1 MPRIYDPARSC
12 LPVRDWPAADQI
24 LWADALGD
32 GDDETR
38 TCAAKWRPTTAQTNR
53 EGYGRWVNHLTRT
66 GVDLQTAAAERV
78 TPAQVRLYAGELRG
92 QDLAPQSVCNRISQL
107 FCVMSVLAPDQE
119 WGWLQR
125 RANRLALIAEDQ
137 HEPKPLTM
145 LTGDILDKALKAL
158 KQVERD
164 GLKPGLL
171 PAIEDGDLDY
181 RASSLTWFN
190 DKMPDVIH
198 LVPITARDGKDGQ
211 YSFARY
217 LQARRIGTEDS
228 IQKAT
233 PELRESI
240 IGLRQQG
247 WITMDAFE
255 AAVKATKRK
264 AFEAIYAP
272 FDEAFEQFKA
282 LEKAV
287 DEKFANASP
296 GLTTA
301 KEAFEEMRRLMAPI
315 LKKKRE
321 EEPDTVAGEPAAD
334 ANSAGT
340 AKSMTGFWTAGMPS
354 DQSGSWQQ
362 AEALVQSGN
371 IDQGLQ
377 QMASLA
383 AQETS
388 GRARFLRKLMLVD
401 VCRSAGRERLART
414 VLEELNQQILDYKL
428 EQWESSALVGAVWS
442 RLYRF
447 YKISEA
453 SSEQDQARA
462 LYNQLCRLDPW
473 QAYIDCE
480 D

>member
-1 MPRIYDPARSC
+1 MGDRVYFS
-12 LPVRDWPAADQI
+12 
-24 LWADALGD
+24 DALLQPISPENPAGRD
-32 GDDETR
+32 LRYEPLFSEILEARRADDRLDAGAWE
-38 TCAAKWRPTTAQTNR
+38 KE
-53 EGYGRWVNHLTRT
+53 EGRK
-66 GVDLQTAAAERV
+66 AAEWGKV
-78 TPAQVRLYAGELRG
+78 ADLSLAAL
-92 QDLAPQSVCNRISQL
+92 QDSSKDL
-107 FCVMSVLAPDQE
+107 
-119 WGWLQR
+119 
-125 RANRLALIAEDQ
+125 RLACF
-137 HEPKPLTM
+137 LTEAAIY
-145 LTGDILDKALKAL
+145 LEGFAGL
-158 KQVERD
+158 RD
-164 GLKPGLL
+164 CLRLMKELLYRFWDHGLL